1 MTDGRRILPH
11 GSHWGAFGVEVAD
24 GRVVATRPFAGDPE
38 PSRLAASVPD
48 AVHHRARIAG
58 PMVRR
63 GWLERRDTA
72 GRGRDGYVP
81 VPWDRVV
88 GIVAGEIDR
97 VRREFGNA
105 SIFGGSYGWASA
117 GRFHHAKSQLQRF
130 LNMAGGF
137 TSQLHNYSYAAGLA
151 VLPHIVGGVEAVA
164 GPVTDWDTIVA
175 NTGLMVAFGGV
186 PLKNSEVDSGG
197 TAIHPSGGY
206 ARAAGDAGVRF
217 IVVSPL
223 RDDVPD
229 GVDAEWIAIRPG
241 SDTAM
246 MLALMQVMVDEGL
259 HDADF
264 LARYCTGFGS
274 FAPYLADKTPE
285 WAAALTGVPA
295 ERIRRL
301 AREMSAVRTM
311 ISTAWALQRGD
322 HGEQPFWATVA
333 LAACLGQIGLPGGGF
348 GFGYGC
354 VAGMGVRRHAV
365 TGPTLPLGRNPT
377 GSFIP
382 VARIADMLL
391 DPGGG
396 YDFDGERRIFPDIRL
411 VHWAGGNPF
420 HHHQDINRL
429 IEAFRRPETVIV
441 HDPWWTATARHAD
454 IVIPATTTL
463 ERNDICSGR
472 RDRYWLA
479 MHRAIDPVDGAR
491 NDHDVFADLA
501 DALGF
506 GEAFTEG
513 RGEMDWLRHIYDV
526 ARQNAAGHGAT
537 LPDFDR
543 FWAEGHVEIP
553 RPGRLH
559 VLFEEFRR
567 GGAPLDTPSGRIELF
582 SERVA
587 GFGYEDCPGYPAW
600 LPPKEWLGA
609 EEARRWP
616 LHLISNQPAWRLHS
630 QLDHGRVAQG
640 NKVAGREPVR
650 LHPDDAAARG
660 IRGGDVV
667 RIFNDRGSVLAGAV
681 LSSDVMRGVVQLA
694 TGAWYDPVDP
704 HAVGSMDK
712 HGNPNVLTGDR
723 GTSRLGQGPSP
734 LSALVE
740 VERHEGRAPAV
751 TAFDPPEIAA

>member
-63 GWLERRDTA
+63 GWLEHRDTA

-264 LARYCTGFGS
+264 LARRCTGFGN

-301 AREMSAVRTM
+301 AREMSATRTM

-396 YDFDGERRIFPDIRL
+396 YEFDGERRIFPDIRL

-479 MHRAIDPVDGAR
+479 MHRAIDPVGGAR

-513 RGEMDWLRHIYDV
+513 RGETDWLRHIYDV

-553 RPGRLH
+553 RPGRPH

-609 EEARRWP
+609 EAARRWP

-704 HAVGSMDK
+704 HEVGSMDK

-740 VERHEGRAPAV
+740 VERHGGRVPAV